1 MVPSTS
7 DGGGGPLASQSP
19 QVADFGREEAAKE
32 LTAESASMANP
43 ATMSTPLSSST
54 TFTSSAAAAKFYF
67 QASDDD
73 ERLLARIDPDE
84 LDVVATQVVEL
95 VQNRIGIKPT
105 DAQTPLDSGVGASI
119 FGGVFGAGTSS
130 AHGGSGPFS
139 SGSGADDVSTSSS
152 GSGSG
157 GSGGGSGSE
166 GGGGDGAAPFLKSP
180 TDNSQGAYDAA
191 VEAFEAWRAG
201 KPLFLLPS
209 WDSLLRLERVGKQWE
224 GALAKASQG
233 VEFYVLGTRLLGDDI
248 QYAGSLLQKAAL
260 QGTTLSQREARTL
273 RRTAKDLVTVV
284 PVIVIL
290 VIPLTPIGHV
300 LVFSFIQRIFP
311 DFFPSTYTERR
322 QNLFKL
328 YEAIAPPPD
337 QEFE

>member
-19 QVADFGREEAAKE
+19 QVTDFGREEAAKE

-105 DAQTPLDSGVGASI
+105 DAQTPLDNGVGASI

-139 SGSGADDVSTSSS
+139 SGSGADVVSTSSS
-152 GSGSG
+152 SSG
-157 GSGGGSGSE
+157 GGSE
-166 GGGGDGAAPFLKSP
+166 GGGGDGAAPSWKSP
-180 TDNSQGAYDAA
+180 KDNSQGAYDAA

-224 GALAKASQG
+224 GALAMASQG

>member
-7 DGGGGPLASQSP
+7 DDDGGASQSP
-19 QVADFGREEAAKE
+19 KVADFGSEAEA
-32 LTAESASMANP
+32 ASMANP
-43 ATMSTPLSSST
+43 ATMSTPLST

-105 DAQTPLDSGVGASI
+105 DAQTPLDIGVGASI
-119 FGGVFGAGTSS
+119 FGGVFGVGPY

-139 SGSGADDVSTSSS
+139 GGDADDGSTSSS
-152 GSGSG
+152 GGSG
-157 GSGGGSGSE
+157 GDGDRVTAFKSSE
-166 GGGGDGAAPFLKSP
+166 S
-180 TDNSQGAYDAA
+180 SMYDAA

-201 KPLFLLPS
+201 KPLLLLPS

-224 GALAKASQG
+224 GALSKVSQG

-248 QYAGSLLQKAAL
+248 QYAGSLLLKAL

-284 PVIVIL
+284 PVIIIL

-337 QEFE
+337 QEFEQERPRRRR